1 MREFELDKVN
11 GGSEL
16 AILKRAI
23 FILDNMGH
31 HSPDEIG
38 WFEATQLINGEK
50 NGQYFAWLAITG
62 TYPNKFEFEKFISIS
77 KIHGFE
83 HAASILIYERNK
95 DPFSAKLLKEVVLV
109 TPTHTQMV
117 DITNTYQMVYL
128 TGIQRVVYGVTQN
141 VANVST
147 FTWLGA
153 TGIITEKILGQKLK
167 GSGQIMTSKSW
178 REKTIH
184 FLHSLIPWFDKYP
197 GGKRFRILLLPVA
210 RRIKQ
215 ALRTGE
221 IMRQLILVK
230 SGIIQNILIIN
241 AQITIPEI
249 PAPEQI
255 SLYET
260 ILENSVV
267 PVQIILYDFIPLFH
281 AWTVHPNNRGNLN
294 IYIRIVLLADR
305 VISISQLVQEQAK
318 LMTQAFKLERP
329 EWQTRKQ
336 TFDFLPLPSGL
347 AAAKLEEFQKD
358 PLLVVMAGSLEPRK
372 NHLQFLDALE
382 IIANRNI
389 AIKGEILGSA
399 GWENGHILDRIHAL
413 QAKGISIAR
422 LGNLSDSQIRERIGK
437 AQVLLQI
444 SEAEGF
450 GLPIAEAL
458 AVGTRVIV
466 SDIRPLNEWAGARVQ
481 VVKLGDASGLAEH
494 LLKILENP
502 EISTRFT
509 QPSASWKDWSDLL
522 YLNR

>member
-1 MREFELDKVN
+1 MREFELGKVN
-11 GGSEL
+11 GGWEL

-23 FILDNMGH
+23 FILDNMGA
-31 HSPDEIG
+31 HSSNEIS
-38 WFEATQLINGEK
+38 WFEATQLIAREK

-62 TYPNKFEFEKFISIS
+62 IYPKKFEFEKFISSS

-83 HAASILIYERNK
+83 YAASILIHERNK
-95 DPFSAKLLKEVVLV
+95 NFFSAKLLKKVVLV
-109 TPTHTQMV
+109 NPTHRQMV
-117 DITNTYQMVYL
+117 DITYTFQMPYL

-141 VANVST
+141 VANIST
-147 FTWLGA
+147 FIWLGT
-153 TGIITEKILGQKLK
+153 TGIITEKILDRKLIE
-167 GSGQIMTSKSW
+167 SDQIIGSKSW
-178 REKTIH
+178 RGRTIH
-184 FLHSLIPWFDKYP
+184 FLHSLVPRLDKTP
-197 GGKRFRILLLPVA
+197 VGKRFRILTLPVA
-210 RRIKQ
+210 RRIKA

-221 IMRQLILVK
+221 IKGQLALKK

-249 PAPEQI
+249 PELEQI
-255 SLYET
+255 YFYET

-318 LMTQAFKLERP
+318 LITQAFKLERP

-347 AAAKLEEFQKD
+347 AAAKLQEFQKD

-382 IIANRNI
+382 IIAKRNV

-399 GWENGHILDRIHAL
+399 GWQNGYILDRIHAL

-466 SDIRPLNEWAGARVQ
+466 SDIRPLNEWAGAHVQ
-481 VVKLGDASGLAEH
+481 VVKLGDASGLAED

-502 EISTRFT
+502 EVSTRFIH
-509 QPSASWKDWSDLL
+509 SSESWKDWIDLL
-522 YLNR
+522 YLNT